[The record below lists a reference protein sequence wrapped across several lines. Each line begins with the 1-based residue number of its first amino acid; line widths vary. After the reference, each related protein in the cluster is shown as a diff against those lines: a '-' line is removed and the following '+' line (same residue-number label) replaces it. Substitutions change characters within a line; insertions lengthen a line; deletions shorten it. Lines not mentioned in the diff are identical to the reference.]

1 MKRLQKGAIPFC
13 GRFLFRQNMD
23 NYNQEKESFGLN
35 KEKHRIPSRLNPA
48 YEFENYIKGECNQVA
63 FNAGL
68 EVATKP
74 GQTHYN
80 PFIIIGDIGLG
91 KTHLANAIG
100 TKIMESDANKRIIYV
115 SASDLCRQY
124 TAGNKLDFLHF
135 YNMFDVLIIDDIQ
148 IIENIAHKTQEIF
161 PILIDCILGHHGQVI
176 LTSTKDP
183 DKMKGIEPRLSSRLK
198 GGFTARLET
207 PDEKTII
214 QYLLKKA
221 QMDFDIPLSNEIANY
236 IAKNTSTDFRGLNG
250 VLASLKAQY
259 SFINKPITI
268 DLVKPKFQLQVQH

>member
-1 MKRLQKGAIPFC
+1 
-13 GRFLFRQNMD
+13 MD
-23 NYNQEKESFGLN
+23 NDNQGNEFSHLNTEKQS
-35 KEKHRIPSRLNPA
+35 IPSQLNPV
-48 YEFENYIKGECNQVA
+48 YRFDNFIKGECNQVV

-68 EVATKP
+68 EVATEH

-80 PFIIIGDIGLG
+80 PFIIVGDTGLG

-100 TKIMESDANKRIIYV
+100 SKILESDSNKRVIYV

-124 TAGNKLDFLHF
+124 NTGNKLDFLHF

-148 IIENIAHKTQEIF
+148 IIENIALKTQEIF

-176 LTSTKDP
+176 LTSAKDP
-183 DKMKGIEPRLSSRLK
+183 DKLKRVGPRLSSRLK
-198 GGFTARLET
+198 GGLIARLEI
-207 PDEKTII
+207 PDEITII
-214 QYLLKKA
+214 QYLLQKA
-221 QMDFDIPLSNEIANY
+221 QIDFDIPLSNEIANY

-259 SFINKPITI
+259 LFINKPITI
-268 DLVKPKFQLQVQH
+268 DLVKQVIAPIKQ